1 MLSVRNVFIFFKFLV
16 FIAALLPF
24 YFLLKVIFFFW
35 NSSLFSLL
43 NVKRDLWDI
52 LIFSFQT
59 DIASI
64 ILINFIVIFLMMG
77 AILQPGRKR
86 VIFLKIAYWWAIVI
100 NSLGFALNILDI
112 GYFKFNKERS
122 TTGLLSVFTG
132 SLSSARS
139 IISIY
144 WPLFILFLIVVILL
158 ALLLKSFFKTFLIT
172 NQLNIKQEF
181 VSGLLT
187 VSFLFIMVRG
197 WHNGLLIPATPL
209 LKVSPANLPLAQNSI
224 HNFLYSI
231 VRTQNQLQKKDYF
244 TPQQISAILTT
255 DRVMGGEANKMIK
268 KNVIIFILE
277 SFSRDYFQPG
287 NPYRAIT
294 PFFDSLMSSST
305 YYPNAFANGATSNQG
320 IVSILAGLP
329 PFIDEP
335 FYYSTYANTKM
346 VTIGDI
352 FKKKGYNTNFF
363 MGAGEDHFGFGKF
376 CKMIGIDHYYGR
388 KAFNDDRYYD
398 GNWGIFDEPFLQF
411 GIRELNKRS
420 TPFFSVFFT
429 ISSHPPFTIPEKY
442 KLKFNYPGQSPAQ
455 HSISYVDYAF
465 RQFFDSCKN
474 TSWFKNTLFVFSAD
488 HWLGP
493 DDGAIWSPVFSS
505 AIPIFIFDPA
515 NPVGKVDSII
525 AGQVDVIPTVLDKLN
540 YSGQYTGFGRSLL
553 DTTFT
558 NRYVVNRMNS
568 IHQVIT
574 DRFVLGYNE
583 PLEKVEYL
591 YSYSGDP
598 ELKRNLADNPDY
610 RGEKE
615 ALKTTIRAN
624 IQQYNNSLLRRSLYS
639 E

>member
-1 MLSVRNVFIFFKFLV
+1 MKRIKAIFRHFYL
-16 FIAALLPF
+16 IAFVIVLFPLF
-24 YFLLKVIFFFW
+24 FLLKIIFLFW
-35 NSSLFSLL
+35 NSYLFPLDSFKHDFW
-43 NVKRDLWDI
+43 NI
-52 LIFSFQT
+52 LAFGSEI

-64 ILINFIVIFLMMG
+64 ILINLPVMFLITVAIFS
-77 AILQPGRKR
+77 GRRKH
-86 VIFLKIAYWWAIVI
+86 FLRAAYIIAIVL
-100 NSLGFALNILDI
+100 NSLGFALNIIDI
-112 GYFKFNKERS
+112 GYFKFNKERITIS
-122 TTGLLSVFTG
+122 LLSVFTD
-132 SLSSARS
+132 SLSSAGS
-139 IISIY
+139 IITIY
-144 WPLFILFLIVVILL
+144 WPLFFLFLIFVL
-158 ALLLKSFFKTFLIT
+158 ALAFLLKFFFRTFLVT
-172 NQLNIKQEF
+172 GRHGSKQEF
-181 VSGLLT
+181 VCGLLT
-187 VSFLFIMVRG
+187 VSIFFIMVRG
-197 WHNGLLIPATPL
+197 WHNGPLIPATPL
-209 LKVSPANLPLAQNSI
+209 LKVNAANLPLAQNSI

-231 VRTQNQLQKKDYF
+231 VRTQNQLQEKDYF
-244 TPQQISAILTT
+244 TPRQIASIVTT

-287 NPYRAIT
+287 NSYRAIT
-294 PFFDSLMSSST
+294 PFFDSLMGSSI

-320 IVSILAGLP
+320 IVSILQGLP

-346 VTIGDI
+346 EKTGGI
-352 FKKKGYNTNFF
+352 FKKNGYNTNFF

-411 GIRELNKRS
+411 GIRKLNKKN
-420 TPFFSVFFT
+420 TPFFSIFFT

-442 KLKFNYPGQSPAQ
+442 KKKFNYPGQTPAQ

-474 TSWFKNTLFVFSAD
+474 TSWFENTLFVFSAD

-493 DDGAIWSPVFSS
+493 DDGATWSPVFSS

-525 AGQVDVIPTVLDKLN
+525 AGQVDIIPTVLNKLN

-583 PLEKVEYL
+583 PLEKVQYL
-591 YSYSGDP
+591 YYYIGDP
-598 ELKRNLADNPDY
+598 GLKRNLADDPEY
-610 RGEKE
+610 RTEKE
-615 ALKTTIRAN
+615 KLEKIIRAN
-624 IQQYNNSLLRRSLYS
+624 IQQYNNSLLKRSLYS
-639 E
+639 G

>member
-209 LKVSPANLPLAQNSI
+209 
-224 HNFLYSI
+224 
-231 VRTQNQLQKKDYF
+231 
-244 TPQQISAILTT
+244 
-255 DRVMGGEANKMIK
+255 
-268 KNVIIFILE
+268 
-277 SFSRDYFQPG
+277 
-287 NPYRAIT
+287 
-294 PFFDSLMSSST
+294 
-305 YYPNAFANGATSNQG
+305 
-320 IVSILAGLP
+320 
-329 PFIDEP
+329 
-335 FYYSTYANTKM
+335 
-346 VTIGDI
+346 
-352 FKKKGYNTNFF
+352 
-363 MGAGEDHFGFGKF
+363 
-376 CKMIGIDHYYGR
+376 
-388 KAFNDDRYYD
+388 
-398 GNWGIFDEPFLQF
+398 
-411 GIRELNKRS
+411 
-420 TPFFSVFFT
+420 
-429 ISSHPPFTIPEKY
+429 
-442 KLKFNYPGQSPAQ
+442 
-455 HSISYVDYAF
+455 
-465 RQFFDSCKN
+465 
-474 TSWFKNTLFVFSAD
+474 
-488 HWLGP
+488 
-493 DDGAIWSPVFSS
+493 
-505 AIPIFIFDPA
+505 
-515 NPVGKVDSII
+515 
-525 AGQVDVIPTVLDKLN
+525 
-540 YSGQYTGFGRSLL
+540 
-553 DTTFT
+553 
-558 NRYVVNRMNS
+558 
-568 IHQVIT
+568 
-574 DRFVLGYNE
+574 
-583 PLEKVEYL
+583 
-591 YSYSGDP
+591 
-598 ELKRNLADNPDY
+598 
-610 RGEKE
+610 
-615 ALKTTIRAN
+615 
-624 IQQYNNSLLRRSLYS
+624 
-639 E
+639 